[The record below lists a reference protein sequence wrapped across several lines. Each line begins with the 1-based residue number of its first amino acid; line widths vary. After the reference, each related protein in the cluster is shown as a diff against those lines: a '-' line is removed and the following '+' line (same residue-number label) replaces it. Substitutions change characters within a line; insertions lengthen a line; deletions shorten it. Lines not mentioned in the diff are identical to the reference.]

1 MFEKSVFIRIVRVN
15 TLPEIYI
22 IKITQQQTLKRFI
35 MITLLFS
42 GRSASVMKAVEKAN
56 EILASD
62 TFYETIAAL
71 PQMSNT
77 TLSSAE
83 IAKILKTTDR
93 KITVDTFWNPF
104 GATTKT
110 MNSYRFDVN
119 TNKIS
124 CVTAYAV
131 NTLINQTIQVIALLG
146 NKINFSNSEH
156 YNEEEEN
163 AFPWRIGEIAEII
176 TRKTRR
182 FA

>member
-1 MFEKSVFIRIVRVN
+1 
-15 TLPEIYI
+15 
-22 IKITQQQTLKRFI
+22 

-42 GRSASVMKAVEKAN
+42 GRSASIMKAVQKAN

-62 TFYETIAAL
+62 TFYEKIALL

-77 TLSSAE
+77 SLTSPE
-83 IAKILKTTDR
+83 IARILKTTNR
-93 KITVDTFWNPF
+93 KITIHTYWNPF
-104 GATTKT
+104 GKTTKK
-110 MNSYRFDVN
+110 MNAYQFEVN

-131 NTLINQTIQVIALLG
+131 NTLINETIQVIALLG
-146 NKINFSNSEH
+146 DQINFSNSDH
-156 YNEEEEN
+156 YHEEEEN

-176 TRKTRR
+176 SRKTRQ